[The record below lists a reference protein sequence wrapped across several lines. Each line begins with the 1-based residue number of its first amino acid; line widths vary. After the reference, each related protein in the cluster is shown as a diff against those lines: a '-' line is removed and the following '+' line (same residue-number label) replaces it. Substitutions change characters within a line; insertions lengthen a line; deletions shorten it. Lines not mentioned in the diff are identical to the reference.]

1 MSKFKTVKIRI
12 HKLNKMVNTRSGER
26 VNITKKIEKIALKNQ
41 FIDSACDRLFDALT
55 DELIDNIL
63 ETETLNNIFIDS
75 ACDSLFDTLASELID
90 NSLEVLALVEPRK
103 KFPNLKKSFYMM
115 INFRKQSLIQSIR
128 TGN

>member
-1 MSKFKTVKIRI
+1 
-12 HKLNKMVNTRSGER
+12 MVNTRSGER
-26 VNITKKIEKIALKNQ
+26 VNITKKIGKVALKNQ

-55 DELIDNIL
+55 DELIDNFL

-103 KFPNLKKSFYMM
+103 KFPNLKKFILYDDKLQESIDANWQLMPK
-115 INFRKQSLIQSIR
+115 INSSKI
-128 TGN
+128 